1 MEFDAG
7 REIDWGMA
15 ARDYAAHRPGPPPSF
30 YQRLKDEGIGLPGQ
44 SILDL
49 ATGTGLLACEFAKQG
64 AKVCGLDIS
73 GGQIEAA
80 RKMAAKD
87 KLDIDFHAS
96 PAETVPLPDA
106 SIDAV
111 TANQCWAYFDHA
123 RVLPELAR
131 VMRPGAK
138 LAVSYFSFVPRED
151 PIVAAS
157 EKLVL
162 KFNPGWSG
170 ADWDGRAP
178 AELPLAHPAFTSKTR
193 FCYDEAIPFT
203 RESWRGRM
211 RALRGMGASLP
222 PETVAKFDA
231 EHEAILKQMAGESFT
246 ILHRIYAY
254 IYERE

>member
-1 MEFDAG
+1 
-7 REIDWGMA
+7 MA
-15 ARDYAAHRPGPPPSF
+15 SEDYAAFRPGPPPSF
-30 YQRLKDEGIGLPGQ
+30 YQKLESHGIGLPGQ

-49 ATGTGLLACEFAKQG
+49 GTGTGLLACELARQG
-64 AKVCGLDIS
+64 ASVIGIDIAE
-73 GGQIEAA
+73 GQIVTA

-87 KLDIDFHAS
+87 KLDIDFHVS
-96 PAETVPLPDA
+96 PAEAIPIPA
-106 SIDAV
+106 SSVDAV
-111 TANQCWAYFDHA
+111 TANQCWIYFDHSQ
-123 RVLPELAR
+123 VLPELAR

-138 LAVSYFSFVPRED
+138 LAVSYFSFLPRED

-162 KFNPGWSG
+162 RFNPDWSSG
-170 ADWDGRAP
+170 DWDGRVAGGR
-178 AELPLAHPAFTSKTR
+178 PLAHPAFTSKIL

-222 PETVAKFDA
+222 PETVAQFDA
-231 EHEAILKQMAGESFT
+231 EHEVMLKEMAGENFT

-254 IYERE
+254 IYERG